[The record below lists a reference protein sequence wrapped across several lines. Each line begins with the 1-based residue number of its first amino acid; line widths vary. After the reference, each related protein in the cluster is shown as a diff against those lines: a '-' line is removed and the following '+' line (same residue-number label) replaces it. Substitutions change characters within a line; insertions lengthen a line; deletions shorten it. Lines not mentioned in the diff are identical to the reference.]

1 MSIKEIVNEMF
12 KCADGFHISLKKDA
26 VANMGGGLFFK
37 NKGLFAKRFPGI
49 GASMKEK
56 QILIYGNDSYG
67 GMSGRDIMCVAR
79 GLYEVT

>member
-1 MSIKEIVNEMF
+1 
-12 KCADGFHISLKKDA
+12 
-26 VANMGGGLFFK
+26 
-37 NKGLFAKRFPGI
+37 
-49 GASMKEK
+49 MKEK